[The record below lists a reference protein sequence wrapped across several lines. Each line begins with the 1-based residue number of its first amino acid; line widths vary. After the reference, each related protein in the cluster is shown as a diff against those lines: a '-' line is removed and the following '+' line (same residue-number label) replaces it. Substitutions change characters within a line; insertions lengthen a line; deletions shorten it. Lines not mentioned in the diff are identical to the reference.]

1 MPKGIYQ
8 HKKGIRKW
16 LVKANTNAIWSE
28 ERKKQWSETAKKY
41 GNGKWMKGKR
51 LPLNVCKKIGNSLKN
66 GKRWGWKKEWV
77 TPQNIKIRRSIEFRL
92 WREAVFARDNWT
104 CQKCKQKGR
113 ELNPH
118 HIKNFSNWIDLRF
131 AIDNGVTLCKGCH
144 LKFHKKYG
152 QYKNTQE
159 QLLEFLF

>member
-77 TPQNIKIRRSIEFRL
+77 TPQNIRIRHSIEFRL

-104 CQKCKQKGR
+104 CQKCKIQGGTI
-113 ELNPH
+113 NAH
-118 HIKNFSNWIDLRF
+118 HIKRFSKYPELRF
-131 AIDNGVTLCKGCH
+131 SIDNGITLCKKCH
-144 LKFHKKYG
+144 INIHKK
-152 QYKNTQE
+152 
-159 QLLEFLF
+159 